1 MLKNST
7 YSIMLFLAVSLVMSS
22 CSNES
27 EKAKGMPVLKIP
39 VVEVIQQDV
48 PVYSEFI
55 GQTYGRQ
62 DIPIRARVD
71 GFLEGMYF
79 NEGERVKKDQLLYK
93 IEPQSLTA
101 DLAAS
106 ESKVVEAETNVINAK
121 SELDRV
127 EPLAEMNAVSKSELD
142 NANARY
148 KSALAQLESA
158 KANKKIT
165 SISLSYSEVRSPID
179 GLIGITKAKVGEYV
193 GKDPNP
199 IILNSV
205 SKIDT
210 ILVRFYITEE
220 VYLKMAR
227 IYEKAIRD
235 GAEGRKVRSEDKG
248 QLFLILADGSTF
260 DHTGIVDFIDNKI
273 DANTGSLL
281 AQASFPNPDKVLR
294 PGLFAKIRTIMDVRK
309 DAILVPQRA
318 VQFVQGQTNVLVV
331 DKDNKVEYRAV
342 STGVKYKNVWEIK
355 EGLKPGDKIV
365 LEGAHK
371 LKTGMTIDPDVK
383 EFKISGS
390 DDNFVKK
397 ETKANSDSGNKV
409 GTKSENANNIEFAI
423 QIYSSRTK
431 ISTTDKLFKGI
442 KGVSVYKEKNTFR
455 YICNKDSDYAI
466 VVPNENKLRSKG
478 FNEAFIVAFKDGKR
492 IDVNM
497 ARKIL
502 Q

>member
-1 MLKNST
+1 MLKINT
-7 YSIMLFLAVSLVMSS
+7 YSIIFFLAVSLAISS
-22 CSNES
+22 CSSEG

-39 VVEVIQQDV
+39 VIEVLQQDV

-79 NEGERVKKDQLLYK
+79 NEGERVKKNQLLYK

-101 DLAAS
+101 DLSAA

-121 SELDRV
+121 SDLDRV
-127 EPLAEMNAVSKSELD
+127 KPLAEMNAVSKSELD

-179 GLIGITKAKVGEYV
+179 GLIGMTKAKVGEYV

-227 IYEKAIRD
+227 IFKKAIKD
-235 GAEGRKVRSEDKG
+235 GAEGRKVKSEDKG
-248 QLFLILADGSTF
+248 KLYLILADGSTF

-294 PGLFAKIRTIMDVRK
+294 PGLFAKIRTIMDVREN
-309 DAILVPQRA
+309 AILVPQRA

-331 DKDNKVEYRAV
+331 DKDNKVEFRSV
-342 STGVKYKNVWEIK
+342 STGVKYKNVWEIT
-355 EGLKPGDKIV
+355 EGLKSGDKIV
-365 LEGAHK
+365 LEGAQK

-383 EFKISGS
+383 EFKIS
-390 DDNFVKK
+390 
-397 ETKANSDSGNKV
+397 E
-409 GTKSENANNIEFAI
+409 
-423 QIYSSRTK
+423 
-431 ISTTDKLFKGI
+431 
-442 KGVSVYKEKNTFR
+442 
-455 YICNKDSDYAI
+455 
-466 VVPNENKLRSKG
+466 
-478 FNEAFIVAFKDGKR
+478 
-492 IDVNM
+492 
-497 ARKIL
+497 
-502 Q
+502 

>member
-1 MLKNST
+1 MLRNHTLK
-7 YSIMLFLAVSLVMSS
+7 IILFSVISLAISS
-22 CSNES
+22 CSSES
-27 EKAKGMPVLKIP
+27 DKAQGMHVLKIP
-39 VVEVIQQDV
+39 VIEVLQQDV

-79 NEGERVKKDQLLYK
+79 NEGERVKKNQLLYK

-106 ESKVVEAETNVINAK
+106 ESKVVEAESNVVNAK
-121 SELDRV
+121 SDLDRV
-127 EPLAEMNAVSKSELD
+127 KPLAEMNAVSKSELD

-210 ILVRFYITEE
+210 ILVRFYVTEE
-220 VYLKMAR
+220 VYLKIAR
-227 IYEKAIRD
+227 IFKKAIKD
-235 GAEGRKVRSEDKG
+235 GAEGRKVKSEDKG
-248 QLFLILADGSTF
+248 KLDLILADGSTF
-260 DHTGIVDFIDNKI
+260 DHTGIVDFVDNRI

-294 PGLFAKIRTIMDVRK
+294 PGLFAKIRTIMDIRE

-318 VQFVQGQTNVLVV
+318 VQFVQGKTNVLVV
-331 DKDNKVEYRAV
+331 DKENKVEYRSV
-342 STGVKYKNVWEIK
+342 VTGAKYKNVWEVK
-355 EGLKPGDKIV
+355 EGLKVGDKIV
-365 LEGAHK
+365 LEGAQK
-371 LKTGMTIDPDVK
+371 LRTGMIIDPVVK
-383 EFKISGS
+383 EFKIS
-390 DDNFVKK
+390 
-397 ETKANSDSGNKV
+397 E
-409 GTKSENANNIEFAI
+409 
-423 QIYSSRTK
+423 
-431 ISTTDKLFKGI
+431 
-442 KGVSVYKEKNTFR
+442 
-455 YICNKDSDYAI
+455 
-466 VVPNENKLRSKG
+466 
-478 FNEAFIVAFKDGKR
+478 
-492 IDVNM
+492 
-497 ARKIL
+497 
-502 Q
+502 

>member
-1 MLKNST
+1 MLRNHTFK
-7 YSIMLFLAVSLVMSS
+7 IILFSVISLAISS
-22 CSNES
+22 CSSES
-27 EKAKGMPVLKIP
+27 DKAQGMHVLKIP
-39 VVEVIQQDV
+39 VIEVLQQDV

-79 NEGERVKKDQLLYK
+79 NEGERVKKNQLLYK

-106 ESKVVEAETNVINAK
+106 ESKVVEAESNVVNAK
-121 SELDRV
+121 SDLDRV
-127 EPLAEMNAVSKSELD
+127 KPLAEMNAVSKSELD

-210 ILVRFYITEE
+210 ILVRFYVTEE
-220 VYLKMAR
+220 VYLKIAR
-227 IYEKAIRD
+227 IFKKAIKD
-235 GAEGRKVRSEDKG
+235 GAEGRKVKSEDKG
-248 QLFLILADGSTF
+248 KLDLILADGSTF
-260 DHTGIVDFIDNKI
+260 DHTGIVDFVDNRI

-294 PGLFAKIRTIMDVRK
+294 PGLFAKIRTIMDIRE

-318 VQFVQGQTNVLVV
+318 VQFVQGKTNVLVV
-331 DKDNKVEYRAV
+331 DKENKVEYRSV
-342 STGVKYKNVWEIK
+342 VTGAKYKNVWEVK
-355 EGLKPGDKIV
+355 EGLKVGDKIV
-365 LEGAHK
+365 LEGAQK
-371 LKTGMTIDPDVK
+371 LRTGMIIDPVVK
-383 EFKISGS
+383 EFKIS
-390 DDNFVKK
+390 
-397 ETKANSDSGNKV
+397 E
-409 GTKSENANNIEFAI
+409 
-423 QIYSSRTK
+423 
-431 ISTTDKLFKGI
+431 
-442 KGVSVYKEKNTFR
+442 
-455 YICNKDSDYAI
+455 
-466 VVPNENKLRSKG
+466 
-478 FNEAFIVAFKDGKR
+478 
-492 IDVNM
+492 
-497 ARKIL
+497 
-502 Q
+502 